1 MALNLPGGTTND
13 ISFGPATVKMSLFG
27 GTGANPYGLTPTVDV
42 GFIGDDG
49 VSLEMVS
56 EKKQILQGNPR
67 QVVYTFQQQ
76 QMVNVTFTSI
86 EWDFGRFQMAL
97 GSGVVE
103 TPQSQYGEGA
113 SVPAD
118 FGVPSG
124 ATGDTFWF
132 GGDPKNVDIA
142 MSIRHQMGVTGDT
155 LNCYIWK
162 CQSTTGFTAP
172 FGQDEHSF
180 GFGFT
185 SIGVTKSWDGIAL
198 SDHQSLIRM
207 DRYTRIA

>member
-1 MALNLPGGTTND
+1 
-13 ISFGPATVKMSLFG
+13 MSLFDATG
-27 GTGANPYGLTPTVDV
+27 ITPNGTTPTVDV

-56 EKKQILQGNPR
+56 EKKQIMQGNPR

-76 QMVNVTFTSI
+76 QMVNITFTSI
-86 EWDFGRFQMAL
+86 EWDFSRFNMAL
-97 GSGVVE
+97 GSGIVD
-103 TPQSQYGEGA
+103 TDDPLYGAGTA
-113 SVPAD
+113 VPAD
-118 FGVPSG
+118 FGVPTG
-124 ATGDTFWF
+124 ATGEAFWF
-132 GGDPKNVDIA
+132 GGDPKNVDIS

-155 LNCYIWK
+155 LNCYVWK

-185 SIGVTKSWDGIAL
+185 ALGVTKSWDGLTL
-198 SDHQSLIRM
+198 SDHQSLIRI
-207 DRYTRIA
+207 DRYTNIP

>member
-1 MALNLPGGTTND
+1 MALNLPSGTTND
-13 ISFGPATVKMSLFG
+13 ISFGPATLKMALFTG
-27 GTGANPYGLTPTVDV
+27 SGTSPNGLTPTVDV

-56 EKKQILQGNPR
+56 EKKQIMQGNPR

-76 QMVNVTFTSI
+76 QMVNITFTSI
-86 EWDFGRFQMAL
+86 EWDFLRFKMAL
-97 GSGVVE
+97 GSGINDE
-103 TPQSQYGEGA
+103 DELLYGAGSSEPPGWDI
-113 SVPAD
+113 PAL
-118 FGVPSG
+118 
-124 ATGDTFWF
+124 ATGEAFWF
-132 GGDPKNVDIA
+132 GGDPTNVDIS

-155 LNCYIWK
+155 LNCYVWK

-185 SIGVTKSWDGIAL
+185 ALGVTKSWDGLAL
-198 SDHQSLIRM
+198 SDHQSLIRI
-207 DRYTRIA
+207 DRYTKI